1 MLLLLRK
8 NAPRRISALQSEI
21 PHIYVD
27 ASVDASAYSGL
38 GGVVISMSGEQ
49 LSFFSTEVGKK
60 VLDAMMLAGQGTII
74 QELEMMAVLGTL
86 NTISQSRL
94 GTIHRQRGRS
104 GVLPQEHG
112 QPMKTM
118 KTVIV

>member
-8 NAPRRISALQSEI
+8 NVPRRISALQSEM
-21 PHIYVD
+21 PDIYVD

-38 GGVVISMSGEQ
+38 GGVVIKMSGEQ

-74 QELEMMAVLGTL
+74 QELEMMVVLGAL
-86 NTISQSRL
+86 NAICQSRL

-104 GVLPQEHG
+104 GFLPQEHG
-112 QPMKTM
+112 QPMKT
-118 KTVIV
+118 VIV